1 MKNKYKYSIVYASDC
16 VEYAQDG
23 SYDYHTYRAAK
34 ARLSNMDNKN
44 DLTIIHV
51 SDDNMHYLDGSRWIK
66 LS

>member
-1 MKNKYKYSIVYASDC
+1 

-34 ARLSNMDNKN
+34 ARLSLMDEK
-44 DLTIIHV
+44 DELTIIRV
-51 SDDNMHYLDGSRWIK
+51 NDDNMHYLDESKWIK

>member
-16 VEYAQDG
+16 VGYAQDE
-23 SYDYHTYRAAK
+23 SYDFKTYKEAK
-34 ARLSNMDNKN
+34 LRLSNMDNKN